1 MRELPEK
8 KRWRPSGSGCVPSS
22 AMRGVINGSP
32 IDLDK
37 HLGGRCLEFVRD
49 GGFGE
54 YRVCVLADWGED
66 LTLVTQ

>member
-1 MRELPEK
+1 
-8 KRWRPSGSGCVPSS
+8 
-22 AMRGVINGSP
+22 MRGVINGSP

-66 LTLVTQ
+66 LILTRTVDEAPSDWRPGSPGFRQPPV